1 MVIKRFVHNLLSIL
15 IGVSIVLLCELIYSN
30 PIVFA
35 ENVDRFWGVLTGQQH
50 VPPNNTN
57 AVGYVGLKFADDPS
71 RLVYNVNVDDI
82 HNITGVYLYEGNKKQ
97 NGTMVLDLLE
107 EAKEVKNDDVNILKV
122 KKHEIE
128 GTLAVGGVTSDDLQG
143 ELKGKSLSDLRKLI
157 MQEQVYVS
165 ILTKAYP
172 HGEIRGNEFI
182 PIDRALP
189 DISDFHWN

>member
-1 MVIKRFVHNLLSIL
+1 VRDLLNISICVSVVL
-15 IGVSIVLLCELIYSN
+15 FCELVYSNSIV
-30 PIVFA
+30 FG
-35 ENVDRFWGVLTGQQH
+35 ENVDRFWSVLTGSQQ

-57 AVGYVGLKFADDPS
+57 AVGYIGFKFADEPN

-82 HNITGVYLYEGNKKQ
+82 RNITNVYLYDQ
-97 NGTMVLDLLE
+97 NGTVILDLLE
-107 EAKEVKNDDVNILKV
+107 EAKELKNDDVNIIKV
-122 KKHEIE
+122 TEHEIE

-143 ELKGKSLSDLRKLI
+143 TLKGKSLSDLRK
-157 MQEQVYVS
+157 MVMEEQVYVS

-189 DISDFHWN
+189 DMSDFLWD

>member
-97 NGTMVLDLLE
+97 NGTMILDLLE
-107 EAKEVKNDDVNILKV
+107 EAKELKNDDINIIKV
-122 KKHEIE
+122 TEHEIE

-143 ELKGKSLSDLRKLI
+143 KLKGKSLSDLRKMI
-157 MQEQVYVS
+157 MEEQVYVS

>member
-1 MVIKRFVHNLLSIL
+1 VRNLLNIS

-35 ENVDRFWGVLTGQQH
+35 ENVDRFWSVLTGQQQ

-57 AVGYVGLKFADDPS
+57 AVGYVGFKFADDPS

-82 HNITGVYLYEGNKKQ
+82 RNITSVYLYDQ
-97 NGTMVLDLLE
+97 NGTMILDLLE
-107 EAKEVKNDDVNILKV
+107 EAKELKNDDINIIKV
-122 KKHEIE
+122 TEHEIE

-143 ELKGKSLSDLRKLI
+143 KLKGKSLSDLRKMI
-157 MQEQVYVS
+157 MEEQVYVS

-189 DISDFHWN
+189 DISDFHWD

>member
-1 MVIKRFVHNLLSIL
+1 VRDLLNIS
-15 IGVSIVLLCELIYSN
+15 IGVSIVFLCELIYSN

-35 ENVDRFWGVLTGQQH
+35 ENVDRFWAVLTGQQQ

-57 AVGYVGLKFADDPS
+57 AVGYVGFKFADDPN
-71 RLVYNVNVDDI
+71 RLVYSVNVDDI
-82 HNITGVYLYEGNKKQ
+82 HNITSVYLYDQ
-97 NGTMVLDLLE
+97 NGTMILDLLE
-107 EAKEVKNDDVNILKV
+107 EAKELKNDDINIIKV
-122 KKHEIE
+122 TEHEIE

-143 ELKGKSLSDLRKLI
+143 KLKGKSLSDLRKMI
-157 MQEQVYVS
+157 MEEQVYVS